1 MHDTLI
7 HRKEDGSTKITIY
20 RKPTHANQ
28 YILMDSHHPLQHK
41 LGVIRTLMHRAE
53 TLVTEEE
60 DKVLEIERSRR
71 RLVCVCGYKRLTSQ
85 SRMLAILAT
94 VKVPLPPIPTGALSS
109 FLMWGGLRRP
119 SSCHQLTGSH
129 CTFQTK
135 EHFTFISCVTQ
146 RQNQQVWGVPD
157 CVQFPMHKL
166 SSLICRRD

>member
-7 HRKEDGSTKITIY
+7 HRKVDGSTKITIY

-60 DKVLEIERSRR
+60 DKGLEIEKIKKA
-71 RLVCVCGYKRLTSQ
+71 LGVCVDTNGLTSQ

-109 FLMWGGLRRP
+109 FLMWGGLRRS

-146 RQNQQVWGVPD
+146 RQNQQVWEVPD
-157 CVQFPMHKL
+157 CVQFPMYKL
-166 SSLICRRD
+166 SSLIYRRD